1 MQFAVRAVF
10 CVVLA
15 SASLVASKVYA
26 QTTEVD
32 IYIPSLNKQADV
44 MRLTGTIEATRDAS
58 LASLEAGAVSVLQV
72 DVGSLVKKGE
82 VLLQLDDTLAK
93 LELAQ
98 AKASLQAATVAKQE
112 AERLL
117 AEVVA
122 LSDQQSVAK
131 TLIGERRAN
140 LANTK
145 AELVKQQAAVSLA
158 KEIVHRHT
166 LYAPFSGVIASRNVD
181 VGEWVTPQ
189 NSVFSLVA
197 QSDLRLVLDVPQEYY
212 SDFASQERVSAAVTA
227 DIKNSHTINT
237 QISRL
242 VGVADP
248 VSRTFVAHI
257 DIPNETYSHEFIAG
271 MSASAEVFLASSKSK
286 VWLPKSA
293 IKQHP
298 DGGSSVFSIEN
309 GSAKRS
315 LVTVV
320 ESTGEQVS
328 VIGLTGSERIV
339 VSGVEL
345 LKDGT
350 SLSVKSTVSGEL

>member
-1 MQFAVRAVF
+1 MQFAVRAMLS
-10 CVVLA
+10 VVLV
-15 SASLVASKVYA
+15 SVSFVALNSYA

-32 IYIPSLNKQADV
+32 VYIPSLTQQADV

-58 LASLEAGAVSVLQV
+58 LASMEAGSVSALKV
-72 DVGSLVKKGE
+72 DVGSLVNKGQK
-82 VLLQLDDTLAK
+82 LLELDDTLAK

-98 AKASLQAATVAKQE
+98 AKASLEAATVAKQE

-122 LSDQQSVAK
+122 LSKQQSVAK

-140 LANTK
+140 LANAK
-145 AELVKQQAAVSLA
+145 AESIKQQAAVSLA
-158 KEIVHRHT
+158 QEIVNRHA
-166 LYAPFSGVIASRNVD
+166 LYAPFSGVIASRSVD
-181 VGEWVTPQ
+181 VGEWITPQ
-189 NSVFSLVA
+189 SSVFSLVS

-212 SDFASQERVSAAVTA
+212 NDFASQDSVAAAVTP
-227 DIKNSHTINT
+227 DIKSSATINT
-237 QISRL
+237 QITRL
-242 VGVADP
+242 VGVANP
-248 VSRTFVAHI
+248 ISRTFIAHI
-257 DIPNETYSHEFIAG
+257 DIPNNNNHQFIAG
-271 MSASAEVFLASSKSK
+271 MSASAAVYLTSSKNK

-309 GSAKRS
+309 GVAKRL
-315 LVTVV
+315 LVTVAQAN
-320 ESTGEQVS
+320 TEQVS
-328 VIGLTGSERIV
+328 VLGLSGAERIV

-350 SLSVKSTVSGEL
+350 ALTVKSTVSDEL